1 MKNFKVL
8 NDKKNPLFKRRE
20 LELEIESMVIP
31 SKSDIQKRI
40 SEDFSSPEENIFVKS
55 IKGKFGSRILKIFA
69 FIYDSKEIKESIEF
83 KKKKKLKKA

>member
-55 IKGKFGSRILKIFA
+55 IKGKFGSRILKISS
-69 FIYDSKEIKESIEF
+69 FIYY
-83 KKKKKLKKA
+83 